1 MSNAHYT
8 HRVNMEFWCINEID
22 ENLFR
27 VQNSLTISNLMEKT
41 QEATNS
47 ESKHSHLCII
57 DWENI
62 ATFCRKGYN
71 DTAQYRTETALFLAS
86 LECRYFMDCIF
97 FAGRIDPLGNFLLK
111 LLLIIHINKWKKW
124 KFFKYVLRWTK
135 AKLNGVYFWIDIATQ
150 QEIDSE

>member
-27 VQNSLTISNLMEKT
+27 VQNSLTIPNLKKKHKKQRT
-41 QEATNS
+41 

-57 DWENI
+57 DLKNI

-71 DTAQYRTETALFLAS
+71 DTAQYRTETALLLAS
-86 LECRYFMDCIF
+86 LECRYFMDCISF
-97 FAGRIDPLGNFLLK
+97 RRQHGSFGPFSFEIASNHSYQQMK
-111 LLLIIHINKWKKW
+111 KKW
-124 KFFKYVLRWTK
+124 KYFKFVFRWTR
-135 AKLNGVYFWIDIATQ
+135 AKLNGVYFWIEIAIR